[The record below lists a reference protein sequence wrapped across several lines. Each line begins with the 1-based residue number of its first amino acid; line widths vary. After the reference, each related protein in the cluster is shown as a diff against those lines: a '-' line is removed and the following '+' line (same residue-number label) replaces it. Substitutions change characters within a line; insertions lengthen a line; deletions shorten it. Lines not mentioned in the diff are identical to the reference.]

1 MYKLP
6 PNIVKTFASTFKKE
20 KPKTSSTVYGYA
32 VINEGQIYVKLD
44 GSTEYTPVVSTI
56 DVVDGDRVIV
66 NITNHR
72 AIIVN
77 NISSPAARS
86 NSVTEIKSELSDMTD
101 VHKTTF
107 AFKSLNN
114 VTLESFY
121 DYMIKKGFITRY
133 VKMSDET
140 EEASAVVLFNLSSG
154 AAISG
159 SNILNN
165 SITSDKLAESA
176 ATEIISK
183 IPDTGFVALT
193 LQSSFENYNDSS
205 KLSYREINNSMI
217 YLDGIVKRTKGLTS
231 SQILTIIPKNIAPKH
246 DIEFIFPCDND
257 RMCYATLSTIGIL
270 TITSVYNQ
278 DGTKSTEPLNRVYI
292 NTSYTVWR
300 G

>member
-20 KPKTSSTVYGYA
+20 KSKTSSTVYGYA

-165 SITSDKLAESA
+165 SITSDKLAEST

-217 YLDGIVKRTKGLTS
+217 YLDGVVKRTKGLTS

-278 DGTKSTEPLNRVYI
+278 DGTKSTESLNRVYI

>member
-20 KPKTSSTVYGYA
+20 KPKTSSTVYGY
-32 VINEGQIYVKLD
+32 VFINEGQIYVKLD

-165 SITSDKLAESA
+165 SITSDKLVESA

-217 YLDGIVKRTKGLTS
+217 YLDGVVKRAKGLTS
-231 SQILTIIPKNIAPKH
+231 SQILTIIPKNVAPRH
-246 DIEFIFPCDND
+246 DMEFIFPCDND
-257 RMCYATLSTIGIL
+257 RMCYATLTTIGIL

>member
-20 KPKTSSTVYGYA
+20 KTKTSSTVYGYA

-44 GSTEYTPVVSTI
+44 GSTDYTPAVSTI
-56 DVVDGDRVIV
+56 DVVDGDRVVV

-72 AIIVN
+72 AMIVN
-77 NISSPAARS
+77 DISSPVARS
-86 NSVTEIKSELSDMTD
+86 NSVNKIKDELSDMTD

-154 AAISG
+154 AVVSG
-159 SNILNN
+159 ANILNN

-217 YLDGIVKRTKGLTS
+217 YLDGVVKRTKGLTS
-231 SQILTIIPKNIAPKH
+231 SQILTIIPKNVAPKH
-246 DIEFIFPCDND
+246 DTEFIFPCDND
-257 RMCYATLSTIGIL
+257 RLCYATLTTIGIL

>member
-32 VINEGQIYVKLD
+32 FINEGQIYVKLD

-205 KLSYREINNSMI
+205 KLSYREINNSMV
-217 YLDGIVKRTKGLTS
+217 YLDGVVKRANGLTS

-246 DIEFIFPCDND
+246 DMEFIFPCDND
-257 RMCYATLSTIGIL
+257 RICYATLTTIGIL
-270 TITSVYNQ
+270 TITSVYDQ

>member
-86 NSVTEIKSELSDMTD
+86 NSVTEIKRELFDITD

-165 SITSDKLAESA
+165 SITSDKLTESA

-217 YLDGIVKRTKGLTS
+217 YLDGVVKRTKGLAS
-231 SQILTIIPKNIAPKH
+231 SQILTIIPKNVAPRH
-246 DIEFIFPCDND
+246 DMEFIFPCDND

-270 TITSVYNQ
+270 TITSVYDQ

>member
-32 VINEGQIYVKLD
+32 VINEGKIYVKLD

-86 NSVTEIKSELSDMTD
+86 NSVAELKGELSDMTD
-101 VHKTTF
+101 VHKTSF

-114 VTLESFY
+114 VMLESFY

-154 AAISG
+154 AVISG

-217 YLDGIVKRTKGLTS
+217 YLDGVVKRTKGLTS
-231 SQILTIIPKNIAPKH
+231 SQILTIIPRNVSPKH
-246 DIEFIFPCDND
+246 DMEFIFPCDND
-257 RMCYATLSTIGIL
+257 RICYATLSTIGIL
-270 TITSVYNQ
+270 TITSVYDQ

>member
-183 IPDTGFVALT
+183 IPDTDFVALT

-205 KLSYREINNSMI
+205 KLSYREINNSMV
-217 YLDGIVKRTKGLTS
+217 YLDGVVKRAKGLTS
-231 SQILTIIPKNIAPKH
+231 SQILTIIPKNVSPKH
-246 DIEFIFPCDND
+246 DMEFIFPCDND
-257 RMCYATLSTIGIL
+257 RMCYATLTTIGIL

-278 DGTKSTEPLNRVYI
+278 DGTKSTEALNSVYI

-300 G
+300 E

>member
-86 NSVTEIKSELSDMTD
+86 NSVTEIKSELSDMTN

-165 SITSDKLAESA
+165 SITSDKLTESA

-217 YLDGIVKRTKGLTS
+217 YLDGVVKRTKGLAS
-231 SQILTIIPKNIAPKH
+231 SQILTIIPKNVAPRH
-246 DIEFIFPCDND
+246 DMEFIFPCDND
-257 RMCYATLSTIGIL
+257 RMCYATLTTIGIL

>member
-32 VINEGQIYVKLD
+32 FINEGQIYVKLD

-165 SITSDKLAESA
+165 SITSDKLTESA

-217 YLDGIVKRTKGLTS
+217 YLDGVVKRTKGLAS
-231 SQILTIIPKNIAPKH
+231 SQILTIIPKNVAPRH
-246 DIEFIFPCDND
+246 DMEFIFPCDND

-270 TITSVYNQ
+270 TITSVYDQ

>member
-165 SITSDKLAESA
+165 SITSDKLAEST
-176 ATEIISK
+176 ATDIISK

-217 YLDGIVKRTKGLTS
+217 YLDGVVKRAKGLTS

-246 DIEFIFPCDND
+246 DMEFIFPCDND
-257 RMCYATLSTIGIL
+257 RICYATLTTIGML
-270 TITSVYNQ
+270 TITSVYDQ

-292 NTSYTVWR
+292 NTSYTVLR

>member
-20 KPKTSSTVYGYA
+20 KPKTSSTVYGYV
-32 VINEGQIYVKLD
+32 VINEGLIYVKLD
-44 GSTEYTPVVSTI
+44 GSTDYTPAVSTI

-72 AIIVN
+72 AMIVN
-77 NISSPAARS
+77 DISSPAARS
-86 NSVTEIKSELSDMTD
+86 SSVTEIKGELSDMTD

-121 DYMIKKGFITRY
+121 DYMIKKGFISRY

-140 EEASAVVLFNLSSG
+140 EEAAAVVLFNLSPG
-154 AAISG
+154 AVISG

-205 KLSYREINNSMI
+205 KLSYREINNSMV
-217 YLDGIVKRTKGLTS
+217 YLDGIVKRTNGLTS
-231 SQILTIIPKNIAPKH
+231 SQILTIIPKNVAPKH
-246 DIEFIFPCDND
+246 DMEFIFPCDND
-257 RMCYATLSTIGIL
+257 RTCYATLTTIGIL
-270 TITSVYNQ
+270 TMTSVYNQ

>member
-32 VINEGQIYVKLD
+32 FINEGQIYVKLD

-165 SITSDKLAESA
+165 SITSDKLVESA

-205 KLSYREINNSMI
+205 KLSYREINNSMV
-217 YLDGIVKRTKGLTS
+217 YLDGVVKRTKGLTS
-231 SQILTIIPKNIAPKH
+231 SQILTIIPKNVAPRH
-246 DIEFIFPCDND
+246 DTEFIFPCDND
-257 RMCYATLSTIGIL
+257 RMCYATLTTIGIL

>member
-32 VINEGQIYVKLD
+32 VINEGNIYVKLD

-72 AIIVN
+72 AMIVN
-77 NISSPAARS
+77 DISSPAARS
-86 NSVTEIKSELSDMTD
+86 NSVAELKGELSDITD
-101 VHKTTF
+101 VHKTAF

-114 VTLESFY
+114 VKLESFY

-154 AAISG
+154 AVISG
-159 SNILNN
+159 ANILNK
-165 SITSDKLAESA
+165 SITSDKLAESV

-183 IPDTGFVALT
+183 IPDTGFVELT

-217 YLDGIVKRTKGLTS
+217 YLDGVVKRAKGLTS
-231 SQILTIIPKNIAPKH
+231 SQILTIIPRNVSPKH
-246 DIEFIFPCDND
+246 DMEFIFPCDND

-270 TITSVYNQ
+270 TITSVYDQ

>member
-205 KLSYREINNSMI
+205 KLSYREINNSMV
-217 YLDGIVKRTKGLTS
+217 YLDGVVKRTNGLTS

-246 DIEFIFPCDND
+246 DMEFIFPCDND

-270 TITSVYNQ
+270 TITSVYDQ

-292 NTSYTVWR
+292 NTSYTVLR

>member
-32 VINEGQIYVKLD
+32 AINEGQIYVKLD

-183 IPDTGFVALT
+183 IPDTGFVVLT

-205 KLSYREINNSMI
+205 KLSYREINNSMV
-217 YLDGIVKRTKGLTS
+217 YLDGVVKRTKGLTS

-246 DIEFIFPCDND
+246 DMEFIFPCDND

-270 TITSVYNQ
+270 TITSVYDQ

-300 G
+300 R

>member
-20 KPKTSSTVYGYA
+20 KPKTSSTVYGYVA
-32 VINEGQIYVKLD
+32 IDEGLIYVKLD
-44 GSTEYTPVVSTI
+44 GSTDYTPAVSTI

-72 AIIVN
+72 AMIVN
-77 NISSPAARS
+77 DISSPAARS
-86 NSVTEIKSELSDMTD
+86 SSVSEIKGELSDMTD

-121 DYMIKKGFITRY
+121 DYMIKKGFISRY

-140 EEASAVVLFNLSSG
+140 EEAAAVVLFNLSPG
-154 AAISG
+154 AVISG

-205 KLSYREINNSMI
+205 KLSYREINNSMV
-217 YLDGIVKRTKGLTS
+217 YLDGVVKRTKGLTS

-246 DIEFIFPCDND
+246 DMEFIFPCDND

-270 TITSVYNQ
+270 TITSVYDQ

>member
-86 NSVTEIKSELSDMTD
+86 SSVTEIKGELSDMTD
-101 VHKTTF
+101 VHKTIF

-205 KLSYREINNSMI
+205 KLSYREINNSMV
-217 YLDGIVKRTKGLTS
+217 YLDGVVKRTKGLAS
-231 SQILTIIPKNIAPKH
+231 SQILTIIPKNVAPRH
-246 DIEFIFPCDND
+246 DMEFIFPCDND
-257 RMCYATLSTIGIL
+257 RMCYATLTTIGIL

-292 NTSYTVWR
+292 NTSYTVRR

>member
-32 VINEGQIYVKLD
+32 AINEGQIYVKLD

-86 NSVTEIKSELSDMTD
+86 NSVTEIKNELSDMTD

-183 IPDTGFVALT
+183 IPDTGFVVLT
-193 LQSSFENYNDSS
+193 LQSSFENYNDSF
-205 KLSYREINNSMI
+205 KLSYREINNSMV
-217 YLDGIVKRTKGLTS
+217 YLDGVVKRTKGLTS

-246 DIEFIFPCDND
+246 DMEFIFPCDND

-270 TITSVYNQ
+270 TITSVYDQ

-292 NTSYTVWR
+292 NTSYTV
-300 G
+300 

>member
-86 NSVTEIKSELSDMTD
+86 NSVTEIKSELSDITD

-205 KLSYREINNSMI
+205 KLSYREINNSMV
-217 YLDGIVKRTKGLTS
+217 YLDGVVKRAKGLTS
-231 SQILTIIPKNIAPKH
+231 SQILTIIPKNVAPIH
-246 DIEFIFPCDND
+246 DMEFIFPCDND

-270 TITSVYNQ
+270 TITSVYDQ

>member
-20 KPKTSSTVYGYA
+20 KQKTSSTVYGYA
-32 VINEGQIYVKLD
+32 VINEGNIYVKLD

-77 NISSPAARS
+77 DISSPAARS
-86 NSVTEIKSELSDMTD
+86 DSVTEIRGELSDITD
-101 VHKTTF
+101 VTKTAF

-114 VTLESFY
+114 VKLESFY

-154 AAISG
+154 AVISG
-159 SNILNN
+159 ANILNK
-165 SITSDKLAESA
+165 SITSDKLADSV

-183 IPDTGFVALT
+183 IPDTGFVELT

-217 YLDGIVKRTKGLTS
+217 YLDGVVKRAKGLTS
-231 SQILTIIPKNIAPKH
+231 SQILTIIPRNVSPKH
-246 DIEFIFPCDND
+246 DMEFIFPCDND

-270 TITSVYNQ
+270 TITSVYDQ

>member
-44 GSTEYTPVVSTI
+44 GSTKYTPVVSTI

-86 NSVTEIKSELSDMTD
+86 NSVTEIKSVLSDVTD
-101 VHKTTF
+101 VHKTMF

-121 DYMIKKGFITRY
+121 DYMIKKGVITRY

-183 IPDTGFVALT
+183 IPDTGFVELT

-205 KLSYREINNSMI
+205 KLSYREINNSMV
-217 YLDGIVKRTKGLTS
+217 YLDGVVKRTKGLAS
-231 SQILTIIPKNIAPKH
+231 SQILTIIPKNVAPRH
-246 DIEFIFPCDND
+246 DMEFIFPCDND
-257 RMCYATLSTIGIL
+257 RMCYATLTTIGIL

-292 NTSYTVWR
+292 NTSYTV
-300 G
+300 

>member
-20 KPKTSSTVYGYA
+20 KPKTSSTVYGYVA
-32 VINEGQIYVKLD
+32 IDEGLIYVKLD
-44 GSTEYTPVVSTI
+44 GSTDYTPAVSTI

-72 AIIVN
+72 AMIVN
-77 NISSPAARS
+77 DISSPAARS
-86 NSVTEIKSELSDMTD
+86 SSVSEIKGELSDMTD

-121 DYMIKKGFITRY
+121 DYMIKKGFISRY

-140 EEASAVVLFNLSSG
+140 EEAAAVVLFNLSPG
-154 AAISG
+154 AVISG

-205 KLSYREINNSMI
+205 KLSYREINNSMV
-217 YLDGIVKRTKGLTS
+217 YLDGVVKRTKGLTS

-246 DIEFIFPCDND
+246 DMEFIFPCDND

-270 TITSVYNQ
+270 TITSVYDQ

-292 NTSYTVWR
+292 NTSYTVCR

>member
-20 KPKTSSTVYGYA
+20 KTKKSSTVYGYV
-32 VINEGQIYVKLD
+32 VIDEGQIYVKLD
-44 GSTEYTPVVSTI
+44 GSTDYTPAVSTI

-77 NISSPAARS
+77 DISSPAARS
-86 NSVTEIKSELSDMTD
+86 SSVTEIKGELSDMND

-140 EEASAVVLFNLSSG
+140 EEAAAVVLFNLSSG
-154 AAISG
+154 AVVSG

-165 SITSDKLAESA
+165 SITSDKLAESVVK
-176 ATEIISK
+176 EIIQS
-183 IPDTGFVALT
+183 VLEAL
-193 LQSSFENYNDSS
+193 
-205 KLSYREINNSMI
+205 
-217 YLDGIVKRTKGLTS
+217 
-231 SQILTIIPKNIAPKH
+231 P
-246 DIEFIFPCDND
+246 
-257 RMCYATLSTIGIL
+257 
-270 TITSVYNQ
+270 
-278 DGTKSTEPLNRVYI
+278 DGTEVAY
-292 NTSYTVWR
+292 
-300 G
+300 

>member
-121 DYMIKKGFITRY
+121 DYMIKKGVITRY

-183 IPDTGFVALT
+183 IPDTGFVELT

-205 KLSYREINNSMI
+205 KLSYREINNSMV
-217 YLDGIVKRTKGLTS
+217 YLDGVVKRTKGLAS
-231 SQILTIIPKNIAPKH
+231 SQILTIIPKNVAPRH
-246 DIEFIFPCDND
+246 DMEFIFPCDND
-257 RMCYATLSTIGIL
+257 RMCYATLTTIGIL

-292 NTSYTVWR
+292 DTSYTVWR

>member
-20 KPKTSSTVYGYA
+20 KPKISSTVYGYA

-154 AAISG
+154 AVVSG
-159 SNILNN
+159 ANILNN
-165 SITSDKLAESA
+165 SITSDKLTESA

-205 KLSYREINNSMI
+205 KLSYREINNSMV

>member
-20 KPKTSSTVYGYA
+20 KPKTSSTVYGY
-32 VINEGQIYVKLD
+32 VFINEGQIYVKLD
-44 GSTEYTPVVSTI
+44 GSTEYIPVVSTI

-165 SITSDKLAESA
+165 SITSDKLVESA

-217 YLDGIVKRTKGLTS
+217 YLDGVVKRAKGLTS
-231 SQILTIIPKNIAPKH
+231 SQILTIIPKNVAPRH
-246 DIEFIFPCDND
+246 DMEFIFPCDND
-257 RMCYATLSTIGIL
+257 RMCYATLTTIGIL

>member
-86 NSVTEIKSELSDMTD
+86 NSVTKIKSELSDMTD

-154 AAISG
+154 AVVSG
-159 SNILNN
+159 ANILNN

-205 KLSYREINNSMI
+205 KLSYREINNSMV

-231 SQILTIIPKNIAPKH
+231 SQILTIIPKNISPKH

-257 RMCYATLSTIGIL
+257 RICYATLSTIGIL
-270 TITSVYNQ
+270 TITSVYDQ

>member
-32 VINEGQIYVKLD
+32 AINEGQIYVKLD

-86 NSVTEIKSELSDMTD
+86 NSVTEIKNELSDMSD
-101 VHKTTF
+101 VHKTMF

-121 DYMIKKGFITRY
+121 DYMIKKGVITRY

-183 IPDTGFVALT
+183 IPDTGFVELT

-205 KLSYREINNSMI
+205 KLSYRKINNSMV
-217 YLDGIVKRTKGLTS
+217 YLDGVVKRTKGLAS
-231 SQILTIIPKNIAPKH
+231 SQILTIIPKNVAPRH
-246 DIEFIFPCDND
+246 DMEFIFPCDND
-257 RMCYATLSTIGIL
+257 RMCYATLTTIGIL

-278 DGTKSTEPLNRVYI
+278 DGTKSTEPLNRVCI
-292 NTSYTVWR
+292 DTSYTVRR

>member
-101 VHKTTF
+101 VYKTTF

-121 DYMIKKGFITRY
+121 DYMIKKGVITRY

-183 IPDTGFVALT
+183 IPDTGFVELT

-205 KLSYREINNSMI
+205 KLSYREINNSMV
-217 YLDGIVKRTKGLTS
+217 YLDGVVKRTKGLAS
-231 SQILTIIPKNIAPKH
+231 SQILTIIPKNVAPRH
-246 DIEFIFPCDND
+246 DMEFIFPCDND
-257 RMCYATLSTIGIL
+257 RMCYATLTTIGIL

-292 NTSYTVWR
+292 DTSYTVWR

>member
-32 VINEGQIYVKLD
+32 FINEGQIYVKLD

-56 DVVDGDRVIV
+56 DVVDGDRVMV

-72 AIIVN
+72 AMIVN
-77 NISSPAARS
+77 DISSPAARS
-86 NSVTEIKSELSDMTD
+86 SSVIEIKGELSDMTD
-101 VHKTTF
+101 VHKTAF

-121 DYMIKKGFITRY
+121 DYLIKKGFITRY

-140 EEASAVVLFNLSSG
+140 EEASAVVLFNLSAGAVVSG
-154 AAISG
+154 A
-159 SNILNN
+159 NILNN
-165 SITSDKLAESA
+165 SITSDKLSESA
-176 ATEIISK
+176 VTEIISK

-205 KLSYREINNSMI
+205 KLSYREINNSMV

>member
-86 NSVTEIKSELSDMTD
+86 NSVTEIKSEISDITD

-205 KLSYREINNSMI
+205 KLSYREINNSMV
-217 YLDGIVKRTKGLTS
+217 YLDGVVKRTKGLTS
-231 SQILTIIPKNIAPKH
+231 SQILTIIPKNVAPRH

-257 RMCYATLSTIGIL
+257 RMCYATLTTIGIL

-292 NTSYTVWR
+292 NTSYTV
-300 G
+300 

>member
-20 KPKTSSTVYGYA
+20 KPKISSTVYGYA

-205 KLSYREINNSMI
+205 KLSYREINNSMV
-217 YLDGIVKRTKGLTS
+217 YLDGVVKRAKGLTS
-231 SQILTIIPKNIAPKH
+231 SQILTIIPKNVAPRH
-246 DIEFIFPCDND
+246 DMEFIFPCDND

-270 TITSVYNQ
+270 TITSVYDQ

-292 NTSYTVWR
+292 NTSYTVLR

>member
-32 VINEGQIYVKLD
+32 VINEGQIYVKMD

-86 NSVTEIKSELSDMTD
+86 NSVTEIKSELSDITD

-217 YLDGIVKRTKGLTS
+217 YLDGVVKRTKGLTS

-246 DIEFIFPCDND
+246 DMEFIFPCDND

-270 TITSVYNQ
+270 TITSVYDQ

-292 NTSYTVWR
+292 NTSYTVLR

>member
-32 VINEGQIYVKLD
+32 FINEGQIYVKLD

-86 NSVTEIKSELSDMTD
+86 NSVTEIKSDLSDITD

-205 KLSYREINNSMI
+205 KLSYREINNSMV
-217 YLDGIVKRTKGLTS
+217 YLDGVVKRTKGLAS
-231 SQILTIIPKNIAPKH
+231 SQILTIIPQNVVPRH
-246 DIEFIFPCDND
+246 DMEFIFPCDND
-257 RMCYATLSTIGIL
+257 RMCYATLTTIGIL

-292 NTSYTVWR
+292 NTSYTAWR

>member
-32 VINEGQIYVKLD
+32 AINEGQIYVKLD

-183 IPDTGFVALT
+183 IPDTGFVVLT

-205 KLSYREINNSMI
+205 KLSYREINNSII
-217 YLDGIVKRTKGLTS
+217 YLDGVVKRTKGLTS

-246 DIEFIFPCDND
+246 DMEFIFPCDND

-270 TITSVYNQ
+270 TITSVYDQ

>member
-183 IPDTGFVALT
+183 IPDTDFVALT

-205 KLSYREINNSMI
+205 KLSYREINNSMV
-217 YLDGIVKRTKGLTS
+217 YLDGVVKRAKGLTS

>member
-32 VINEGQIYVKLD
+32 VINEGQIYVKFD

-86 NSVTEIKSELSDMTD
+86 NSVTEIKSELSDIAD
-101 VHKTTF
+101 VHKTMF

-165 SITSDKLAESA
+165 SITSDKLTESA

-217 YLDGIVKRTKGLTS
+217 YLDGAVKRTKGLAS
-231 SQILTIIPKNIAPKH
+231 SQILTIIPKNVAPRH
-246 DIEFIFPCDND
+246 DMEFIFPCDND
-257 RMCYATLSTIGIL
+257 RMCYATLTTIGIL

>member
-20 KPKTSSTVYGYA
+20 KTKTSSTVYGYV
-32 VINEGQIYVKLD
+32 VINEGKIYVKLD
-44 GSTEYTPVVSTI
+44 GSTEYTPAVSTI

-72 AIIVN
+72 AMIVN
-77 NISSPAARS
+77 DISSPAARS
-86 NSVTEIKSELSDMTD
+86 DSVTEIRGELSDITD
-101 VHKTTF
+101 VTKTAF

-114 VTLESFY
+114 VKLESFY

-154 AAISG
+154 AVISG
-159 SNILNN
+159 ANILNK
-165 SITSDKLAESA
+165 SITSDKLADSV

-183 IPDTGFVALT
+183 IPDTGFVELT

-217 YLDGIVKRTKGLTS
+217 YLDGVVKRAKGLTS
-231 SQILTIIPKNIAPKH
+231 SQILTIIPRNVSPKH
-246 DIEFIFPCDND
+246 DMEFIFPCDND

-270 TITSVYNQ
+270 TITSVYDQ

>member
-133 VKMSDET
+133 VIMSDET

-205 KLSYREINNSMI
+205 KLNYREINNSMV
-217 YLDGIVKRTKGLTS
+217 YLDGVVKRTKGLTS
-231 SQILTIIPKNIAPKH
+231 SQILTIIPKNVAPRH
-246 DIEFIFPCDND
+246 DMEFIFPCDND

-270 TITSVYNQ
+270 TITSVYDQ

>member
-20 KPKTSSTVYGYA
+20 KPKTSSTVYGYV
-32 VINEGQIYVKLD
+32 VIDEGLIYVKLD
-44 GSTEYTPVVSTI
+44 GSTDYTPAVSTI

-72 AIIVN
+72 AMIVN
-77 NISSPAARS
+77 DISSPVARS
-86 NSVTEIKSELSDMTD
+86 SSVTEIKGDLSDMTD

-121 DYMIKKGFITRY
+121 DYMIKKGFISRY

-140 EEASAVVLFNLSSG
+140 EEAAAVVLFNLSPG
-154 AAISG
+154 AVISG

-205 KLSYREINNSMI
+205 KLSYREINNSMV
-217 YLDGIVKRTKGLTS
+217 YLDGVVKRTKGLTS

-246 DIEFIFPCDND
+246 DMEFIFPCDND

-270 TITSVYNQ
+270 TITSVYDQ